1 MSRSQS
7 IRRPFAAAT
16 AFAVLVGGL
25 VLAPVVAAPAM
36 ATNASDSAALTTTIN
51 AQRNSLEVSSF
62 ASNPALTKFANTYAA
77 AYAKKPNSA
86 EPKWTTLPAELNTEV
101 SPSVP
106 VHDYMATKA
115 IKSKTI
121 QGIYDQLAFDSSP
134 EDEFLPVVRDS
145 AYNYA
150 GISVVTVGSY
160 KYAVVIV
167 AHYQS
172 APVQFITTGTVKIS
186 GTVTVGKTLKAVTTG
201 WKAGST
207 AIVAENFTYS
217 WVVDNEERGNQSV
230 FPIYGDLVGKKITVK
245 VSAIAEG
252 FRDSAVKTSVATR
265 KALKGSFSATAPV
278 AFGPR
283 NVGEFL
289 DGGENL
295 QIAGPP
301 FTEYSV
307 SFQWYR
313 GAVKINGETGNDYYQ
328 LPTDKGKKISVKI
341 TISGPGYTT
350 WAKQSSTKIVTAAP
364 LIKGTYQPQISYA
377 EGPFVAG
384 TVVTA
389 NPGGTWTGEPVFEEA
404 STLAA
409 DAVVTYGYQWYVGST
424 AVKGATKSTFTVPTS
439 AVDKE
444 ITVVVTGS
452 LTGYA
457 PTKRASV
464 PQPVSAKEWTITP
477 ENVQISGNFVKG
489 NKLTAAVVPASEP
502 TGATLTYQWFGS
514 DDKPL
519 KGQTLKTHT
528 VTAKDISNGGIF
540 VKVTVKKPGYRTLT
554 LFGSTGLG

>member
-86 EPKWTTLPAELNTEV
+86 EPKWTTLPAELDTEV

-186 GTVTVGKTLKAVTTG
+186 GLATAGRTLKAVTTG
-201 WKAGST
+201 WKAGS
-207 AIVAENFTYS
+207 APIAAGNFNYS
-217 WVVDNEERGNQSV
+217 WQVGGLEVGNGATFQ
-230 FPIYGDLVGKKITVK
+230 VGGNITGKAIRLK
-245 VSAIAEG
+245 VSAVTEG

-265 KALKGSFSATAPV
+265 KVLKGTFSATTPV
-278 AFGPR
+278 ASGLR
-283 NVGEFL
+283 NVGQFL
-289 DGGENL
+289 DAGESF
-295 QIAGPP
+295 QINGTP

-307 SFQWYR
+307 NFQWYR
-313 GAVKINGETGNDYYQ
+313 GATKIADAVDNDYYQ
-328 LPTDKGKKISVKI
+328 LPGDKGKKISVKV
-341 TISGPGYTT
+341 TVSGLGYTT
-350 WAKQSSTKIVTAAP
+350 WTKQSSTKLVTGSP
-364 LIKGTYQPQISYA
+364 LLQGTKEPQISSP
-377 EGPFVAG
+377 EGELVGG
-384 TVVTA
+384 TVLTA
-389 NPGGTWTGEPVFEEA
+389 STGGTWTAEA
-404 STLAA
+404 EGAQLQLAA
-409 DAVVTYGYQWYVGST
+409 GEVAYGYQWFIGTT
-424 AVKGATKSTFTVPTS
+424 AVKGATKSTYTVPNS
-439 AVDKE
+439 AANKG
-444 ITVVVTGS
+444 IKVVVTGT
-452 LTGYA
+452 LAGFA
-457 PTKRASV
+457 PTQRSSE
-464 PQPVSAKEWTITP
+464 PVFVGYKTWVTLP
-477 ENVQISGNFVKG
+477 EAISISGSFVKG
-489 NKLTAAVVPASEP
+489 QKLVAAVPVTSPS
-502 TGATLTYQWFGS
+502 GATVTYRWIDGNE
-514 DDKPL
+514 KVL
-519 KGQTLKTHT
+519 KGQTSRIHT
-528 VTAKDISNGGIF
+528 VTAADIASGWLQ
-540 VKVTVKKPGYRTLT
+540 VEAKLTLPGYAPRLVY
-554 LFGSTGLG
+554 GMVSLG